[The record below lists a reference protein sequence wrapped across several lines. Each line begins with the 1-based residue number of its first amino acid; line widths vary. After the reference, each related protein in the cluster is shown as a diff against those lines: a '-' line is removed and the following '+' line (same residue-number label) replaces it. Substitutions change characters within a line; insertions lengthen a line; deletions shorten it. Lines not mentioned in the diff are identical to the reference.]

1 MLTED
6 LRRAAKPADAQRNS
20 HQISWQGDKSTT
32 GNVFFSLIFF
42 FFERQIIHTNSMQI
56 EF

>member
-20 HQISWQGDKSTT
+20 HQISWQRDKSTT
-32 GNVFFSLIFF
+32 GNVFFSLIF